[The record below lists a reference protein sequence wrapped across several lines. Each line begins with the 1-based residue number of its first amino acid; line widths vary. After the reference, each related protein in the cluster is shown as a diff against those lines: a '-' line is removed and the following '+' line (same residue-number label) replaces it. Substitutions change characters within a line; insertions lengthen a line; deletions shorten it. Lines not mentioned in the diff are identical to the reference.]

1 MHEVTTQLRLE
12 IQGEVNLFLDALRE
26 SGAVNMWGASPYV
39 EEAFDVSRREAK
51 ALTSEWMRTFSD
63 RQGSYVPDDEEFTQ

>member
-26 SGAVNMWGASPYV
+26 SGAVNMFGASPYV
-39 EEAFDVSRREAK
+39 EEAFNVSRREAR
-51 ALTSEWMRTFSD
+51 ALTVEWMRTFSD
-63 RQGSYVPDDEEFTQ
+63 RQGA